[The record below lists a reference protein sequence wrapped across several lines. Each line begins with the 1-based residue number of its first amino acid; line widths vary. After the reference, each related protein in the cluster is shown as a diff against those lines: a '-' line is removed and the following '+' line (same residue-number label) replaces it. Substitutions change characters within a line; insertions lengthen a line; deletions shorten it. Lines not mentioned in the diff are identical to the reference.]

1 MGEIAAAEENCF
13 VLFILVQ
20 ENMYFHAL
28 PQVVPEYGHK
38 GEFCSGSSYGEKLE
52 NSTNIRTM
60 SCRIEGYFLSLEQP
74 IKCILKGCGP
84 YILARPGNRAPAPDV
99 LENQIRM

>member
-28 PQVVPEYGHK
+28 PQVVPEYGHI
-38 GEFCSGSSYGEKLE
+38 G
-52 NSTNIRTM
+52 RTV
-60 SCRIEGYFLSLEQP
+60 SRFI
-74 IKCILKGCGP
+74 IW
-84 YILARPGNRAPAPDV
+84 
-99 LENQIRM
+99 

>member
-28 PQVVPEYGHK
+28 PQVVPEYGHI
-38 GEFCSGSSYGEKLE
+38 GERCPGSSYGEKLE
-52 NSTNIRTM
+52 RSTKYSDDVLSKT
-60 SCRIEGYFLSLEQP
+60 ELFLSLEQ
-74 IKCILKGCGP
+74 L
-84 YILARPGNRAPAPDV
+84 
-99 LENQIRM
+99 